1 MCAFANAVRFNTTV
15 SASDARLAGIMY
27 AQKLAQSRLERSQ
40 QRSKW
45 YSLTEDERSELL
57 FPAPRKIHTDYAT
70 ATVEQ
75 QICVSRM
82 ATAKPQR
89 AVRLP
94 SRVLTGL
101 CSSSRLWQAETHFK
115 GGGVHFRPEP
125 LGREIPV
132 AQVQALDPNNPVHLR
147 ELRPA
152 HRPWHAGGGG
162 FEGVGGPGPGTR
174 SGNDVADKIGSQP
187 SRYNGWRK

>member
-75 QICVSRM
+75 QIC
-82 ATAKPQR
+82 
-89 AVRLP
+89 
-94 SRVLTGL
+94 
-101 CSSSRLWQAETHFK
+101 AETHFK